1 MIKFFSNI
9 YSLKQKIGRIFSII
23 TIKDTSNPQGFFKM
37 SLFES
42 SIVSMDRWCRCRG
55 FDGYFYCTKL
65 FPTNLYKCGII
76 KEMKIIGG
84 KRND

>member
-1 MIKFFSNI
+1 
-9 YSLKQKIGRIFSII
+9 
-23 TIKDTSNPQGFFKM
+23 M

-42 SIVSMDRWCRCRG
+42 AIVSMDRWVRCGG

-84 KRND
+84 KQNG

>member
-9 YSLKQKIGRIFSII
+9 YSLKQKNWTNFFNNYHKGYKQSSR
-23 TIKDTSNPQGFFKM
+23 FFKM
-37 SLFES
+37 SLFEPA
-42 SIVSMDRWCRCRG
+42 IVSMDRWCRCGG

-84 KRND
+84 K